1 MDSIKKQLKELEKKL
16 KKADGYASF
25 NELFNK
31 DFMRNYTD
39 FGSIEEFFNFGGF
52 EVNTQEDYNNLSR
65 EELDKVV
72 CEKTKLKTWEEM
84 LRCAAKEEM
93 VRRLRK
99 QGFDVR

>member
-1 MDSIKKQLKELEKKL
+1 
-16 KKADGYASF
+16 
-25 NELFNK
+25 
-31 DFMRNYTD
+31 MRKYTD
-39 FGSIEEFFNFGGF
+39 FGSIEEFFKFGGF

-84 LRCAAKEEM
+84 LRYAAKEEM